1 MEGKAGA
8 VEHLLEGT
16 GVETVAFAGDDRTDL
31 DAAIRL
37 REMKDRGEIA
47 RLILVAVAS
56 EEGPPEL
63 VEMADIVLDDPDEW
77 LDLVEFL
84 AVGESS

>member
-1 MEGKAGA
+1 
-8 VEHLLEGT
+8 
-16 GVETVAFAGDDRTDL
+16 
-31 DAAIRL
+31 
-37 REMKDRGEIA
+37 
-47 RLILVAVAS
+47 VAS

>member
-1 MEGKAGA
+1 
-8 VEHLLEGT
+8 
-16 GVETVAFAGDDRTDL
+16 
-31 DAAIRL
+31 
-37 REMKDRGEIA
+37 MKDRGEIS
-47 RLILVAVAS
+47 RLVLVAVAS